1 VAKILF
7 IDPHLQEWL
16 PEITVERMRV
26 GQATISL
33 RFYRSENGATRYE
46 IKDQEGILHLV
57 RQPSPWS
64 QSLGWRERIKD
75 AVFSAIGS
83 GGKAA

>member
-1 VAKILF
+1 
-7 IDPHLQEWL
+7 
-16 PEITVERMRV
+16 MRV
-26 GQATISL
+26 GQATVTL
-33 RFYRSENGATRYE
+33 RFYRNEEGATQYE
-46 IKDQEGILHLV
+46 VKDQQGTLHLV

-64 QSLGWRERIKD
+64 QSSGWRERIKD